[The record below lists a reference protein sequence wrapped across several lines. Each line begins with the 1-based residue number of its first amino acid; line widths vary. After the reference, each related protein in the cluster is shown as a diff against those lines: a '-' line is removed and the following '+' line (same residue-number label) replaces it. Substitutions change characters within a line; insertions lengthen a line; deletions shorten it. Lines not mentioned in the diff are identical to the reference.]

1 MVENR
6 CCIKAT
12 PPQRIQDPSISA
24 EAVKRCKAFVA
35 DPNNVAS
42 LNADIRLAVF
52 DVTVKSE
59 GDAMFD
65 ELIKA
70 HDALRKIQ
78 KNGSQ
83 KTGVGKLI
91 EYSGKRTS
99 QTISFW
105 GVCIMSLFNVIFS
118 QTIYSS
124 FH

>member
-1 MVENR
+1 
-6 CCIKAT
+6 
-12 PPQRIQDPSISA
+12 
-24 EAVKRCKAFVA
+24 
-35 DPNNVAS
+35 
-42 LNADIRLAVF
+42 
-52 DVTVKSE
+52 VKSE

-105 GVCIMSLFNVIFS
+105 GVCIMSLFNEFV
-118 QTIYSS
+118 
-124 FH
+124 